1 MGLFGKKEACPV
13 CGGEVKGLFHKK
25 IADKKALCKECSA
38 QVSMMKELQKSAT
51 PDYIRE
57 HLEYRRQN
65 ALKYNSLHWVAK
77 YDARGTKMGVDP
89 VARALYIVDADM
101 DDFENPV
108 VFSFDQITHYELYR
122 LKKRMDYT
130 ENEEE
135 LYLESTLS
143 ALGGIA
149 KIVNPDNR
157 SVDYFRLV
165 LKTTEPY
172 WPELTIEISFDSPD
186 DIYGFGG
193 FGHDLEMMC
202 RVLKSASRGENVT
215 L

>member
-25 IADKKALCKECSA
+25 IADKKTLCKDCSA
-38 QVSMMKELQKSAT
+38 QLSMMKELQKSAT
-51 PDYIRE
+51 PEYIRE

-65 ALKYNSLHWVAK
+65 ALKYDSLQWVAK

-89 VARALYIVDADM
+89 ASRSLYIVDADM

-122 LKKRMDYT
+122 MKKRMDYT
-130 ENEEE
+130 ENAEE
-135 LYLESTLS
+135 LYLESALS
-143 ALGGIA
+143 ALSGFA
-149 KIVNPDNR
+149 KIIDPDKR
-157 SVDYFRLV
+157 SNEYFRIV

-172 WPELTIEISFDSPD
+172 WPELDLQINFDSPD

-193 FGHDLEMMC
+193 FGHDLQKMC
-202 RVLKSASRGENVT
+202 HVLKSASRGESVR